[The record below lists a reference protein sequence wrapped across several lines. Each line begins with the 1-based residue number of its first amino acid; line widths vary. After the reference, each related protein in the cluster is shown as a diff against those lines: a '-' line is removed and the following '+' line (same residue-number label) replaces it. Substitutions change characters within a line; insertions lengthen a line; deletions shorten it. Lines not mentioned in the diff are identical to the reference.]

1 VRTKTKVVAMEK
13 YEMVKDL
20 GFGNFGLARLMR
32 NKQTN
37 ELVAVKF
44 IDRGYKVHFFF
55 FLFSFS
61 FVCLFFPLILRT
73 FMLLPNWLPDADR

>member
-1 VRTKTKVVAMEK
+1 MEK

-20 GFGNFGLARLMR
+20 GFGNFGMARLMR

-44 IDRGYKVHFFF
+44 IDRGYKVL
-55 FLFSFS
+55 FLVPFYDTNQELSCFMS
-61 FVCLFFPLILRT
+61 KLIV
-73 FMLLPNWLPDADR
+73 

>member
-1 VRTKTKVVAMEK
+1 MVAMEK

-32 NKQTN
+32 NKKTN

-44 IDRGYKVHFFF
+44 IDRGYKVLLNLLLLYFF
-55 FLFSFS
+55 
-61 FVCLFFPLILRT
+61 R
-73 FMLLPNWLPDADR
+73 